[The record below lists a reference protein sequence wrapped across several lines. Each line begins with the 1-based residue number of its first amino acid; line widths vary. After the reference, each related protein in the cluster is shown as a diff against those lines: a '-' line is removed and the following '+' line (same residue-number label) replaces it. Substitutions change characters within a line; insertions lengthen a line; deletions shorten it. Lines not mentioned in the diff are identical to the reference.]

1 MTHRL
6 RLAILLGALLGACSQ
21 APLVPSGNSSWAW
34 RIGVSPERE
43 APTAARILKKRLRA
57 AGVKDPKVR
66 ASPPPLKHSDAPR
79 IPKERPRAADV
90 EDLEV
95 RASPPPT
102 KPSDYPGSLV
112 ASEVR
117 VEVSGVAE
125 EAKPIVLLLI
135 TTSGGAGGGVTRES
149 NPEAEER
156 VRAFLAGREP
166 IPAKLTILDTPPR

>member
-6 RLAILLGALLGACSQ
+6 RLAILLGALLGAWSQ
-21 APLVPSGNSSWAW
+21 PPLVPSGNSSWSW

-43 APTAARILKKRLRA
+43 APTAARILKERLRA
-57 AGVKDPKVR
+57 AGVKE
-66 ASPPPLKHSDAPR
+66 LK
-79 IPKERPRAADV
+79 
-90 EDLEV
+90 V

-102 KPSDYPGSLV
+102 KLSDYPGSLV

-117 VEVSGVAE
+117 VKVSGVAE

-135 TTSGGAGGGVTRES
+135 TTSGSVGGGVTGES

-166 IPAKLTILDTPPR
+166 IAAELTILDAPPR